1 MPCLGVPPPINLS
14 DYEIRLYILLELRL
28 ENTAAD
34 SGCGTIFPAMWL
46 GHPADLMMLE
56 VQVVIWGVTGS
67 SRRVAVWANLSASR
81 AHLCLKQ
88 QLLRY

>member
-56 VQVVIWGVTGS
+56 VQVVIWGVT

-81 AHLCLKQ
+81 ALLCLKQ